1 MAGFDIAVYGSTS
14 GAVAAAIQ
22 AARLGRRTVL
32 VSPDEHI
39 GGIQIEGLG
48 STDIDNQVEFQN
60 STAVGGLA
68 LELHRRL
75 STHYGRLEQLE
86 EVVEKRL
93 KVPEVWK
100 FESSVL
106 ERILAEW
113 LAEYP
118 ELVVIK
124 AALVEDPSAVSKTG
138 PLVTSIQLTNG
149 QSISAR
155 YFIEATYEG
164 DFLTAAGITTVI
176 GREPSSTY
184 NESLAGVRADTRY
197 TQFDVPVDP
206 YITPGDASSGVIYGV
221 SSEPFGNPGDGD
233 THLQAYSYRLP
244 LTDVEGNK
252 APITKPEGYN
262 ASHYELHRRYIQ
274 AGGKLYTP
282 RLKGVPN
289 RKTDLIGSEG
299 VLATDLLGMN
309 DDWPSASQERRKEI
323 LEETRRFTQGLIWF
337 FANDEAVPLS
347 IREAWSTFGYCLDEF
362 PDNNHFPRRLYVR
375 DARRMVSD
383 YIITQHTA
391 SEPDHGHH
399 DGPKSKSES
408 EPDPV
413 AVAYWPMDTHCT
425 RRVVRNGLAH
435 NEGFVFK
442 EHDHRW
448 KPFGIPYR
456 ALIPR
461 RSEGVNVLSVTCP
474 SSSHVGYGAVRLEH
488 QFYALG
494 QAAANACDIAL
505 SLAETGRGSGAL
517 DVQDVPYDMLRE
529 RLLDQ
534 GAAIDAS
541 GVGKPDF
548 SL

>member
-1 MAGFDIAVYGSTS
+1 MADFEIAIYGSTS

-22 AARLGRRTVL
+22 AARLRRKTVL
-32 VSPDEHI
+32 ISPDEHI

-75 STHYGRLEQLE
+75 STHYGRLDQLE
-86 EVVEKRL
+86 EVVAKRL
-93 KVPEVWK
+93 KLPEVWK

-106 ERILAEW
+106 ERIIADW

-118 ELVVIK
+118 GLVVIK
-124 AALVEDPSAVSKTG
+124 AALVEDSFAVSRTG
-138 PLVTSIQLTNG
+138 PVVTSIQLTNG

-164 DFLTAAGITTVI
+164 DLLAAAGITTIV
-176 GREPSSTY
+176 GREPSKTY

-206 YITPGDASSGVIYGV
+206 YRTPGDASSGLLYGI
-221 SSEPFGNPGDGD
+221 SPEPFGNPGDGD
-233 THLQAYSYRLP
+233 AHLQAYSYRLP

-252 APITKPEGYN
+252 APLVKPERYD

-282 RLKGVPN
+282 RLRGVPN
-289 RKTDLIGSEG
+289 RKTDLIGSEA

-309 DDWPSASQERRKEI
+309 DDWPTASRERRREI
-323 LEETRRFTQGLIWF
+323 LEETKTFTMGLFWF
-337 FANDEAVPLS
+337 FANDEAVPPS
-347 IREAWSTFGYCLDEF
+347 IREAWSNFGYCLDEF

-383 YIITQHTA
+383 YVITQHTA
-391 SEPDHGHH
+391 SEHEDPNFK
-399 DGPKSKSES
+399 PKSES
-408 EPDPV
+408 EPEPV
-413 AVAYWPMDTHCT
+413 AVAYWPTDTHCA

-442 EHDHRW
+442 EHDHKW
-448 KPFGIPYR
+448 KPFGISYR
-456 ALIPR
+456 ALVPKR
-461 RSEGVNVLSVTCP
+461 EEGVNVLSVTCP

-505 SLAETGRGSGAL
+505 SLGSAELGTH
-517 DVQDVPYDMLRE
+517 VQDVPYDVLRG
-529 RLLDQ
+529 RLLEQ
-534 GAAIDAS
+534 GAVIDAS

-548 SL
+548 SLLPQ

>member
-1 MAGFDIAVYGSTS
+1 MADFDIAIYGSTS

-22 AARLGRRTVL
+22 AAQLGRKTVL
-32 VSPDEHI
+32 ISPDEHI

-75 STHYGRLEQLE
+75 STHYGRLDQLE
-86 EVVEKRL
+86 EVVTKRL

-106 ERILAEW
+106 ERIIADW

-118 ELVVIK
+118 DLVVVK
-124 AALVEDPSAVSKTG
+124 AALVEDSSAVSRTG
-138 PLVTSIQLTNG
+138 PVVTSVRLTNG

-155 YFIEATYEG
+155 YFIETTYEG
-164 DFLTAAGITTVI
+164 DLLAAAGITTVV
-176 GREPSSTY
+176 GREPSTIY

-206 YITPGDASSGVIYGV
+206 YRIPGDPSSGLLYGI
-221 SSEPFGNPGDGD
+221 SPEPFGNPGDGD
-233 THLQAYSYRLP
+233 AHLQAYSYRLP
-244 LTDVEGNK
+244 LTDLEGSK
-252 APITKPEGYN
+252 APLEKPEGYD

-282 RLKGVPN
+282 RLRGVPN
-289 RKTDLIGSEG
+289 RKTDLIGSEA

-309 DDWPSASQERRKEI
+309 DDWPTASRERRRKI
-323 LEETRRFTQGLIWF
+323 LEETKRFTMGLVWF
-337 FANDEAVPLS
+337 FANDEAVPPS
-347 IREAWSTFGYCLDEF
+347 IREAWSNFGYCLDEF

-383 YIITQHTA
+383 YVITQHTA
-391 SEPDHGHH
+391 SEHEDPN
-399 DGPKSKSES
+399 SKAESES
-408 EPDPV
+408 EPV
-413 AVAYWPMDTHCT
+413 AVAYWPTDTHCA
-425 RRVVRNGLAH
+425 RRVVHNGLAH

-442 EHDHRW
+442 EHDHKW
-448 KPFGIPYR
+448 KPFGISYR
-456 ALIPR
+456 ALIPKR
-461 RSEGVNVLSVTCP
+461 AEGVNLLSVTCP

-505 SLAETGRGSGAL
+505 SLGSEESRI
-517 DVQDVPYDMLRE
+517 DVQDVPYDALKE
-529 RLLDQ
+529 RLLEQ
-534 GAAIDAS
+534 GAVIDAS

-548 SL
+548 SLLAQ